1 VSSQASPESAH
12 DDRAAEK
19 PLLDVRSLTIHLRVR
34 DRVVK
39 AADDVD
45 LQVAAGECVG
55 LVGES
60 GSGKT
65 MVARSVV
72 GLLPTVRL
80 EKRAGEIVL
89 DGTNLLGLRP
99 KELRKA
105 RQGRVSMIFQEPAS
119 YLNPTMRVGRQI
131 AEALTQDVARGD
143 QAETVRTLLAQAGL
157 PRGQRVER
165 RYPHQLSGGMKQRAM
180 IALALASNPKL
191 LIADEPTTALDVT
204 VQAQVLQ
211 TLRHLHQERGMAILL
226 ITHDFGVIAE
236 MCDRIYVMYA
246 GQIVESA
253 DAVTLFT
260 KPRHP
265 YTRLLLDSLPG
276 RRREGSGQ
284 MLTGSIPDLSM
295 LGQGCRFAPRCP
307 YAEES
312 CKQDQ
317 PLRIRR
323 NGDGVRC
330 ILEDTAEDAGQVRN
344 TGLSV
349 VEAGGHSS

>member
-1 VSSQASPESAH
+1 
-12 DDRAAEK
+12 
-19 PLLDVRSLTIHLRVR
+19 LLDVRGLTIHLSVR

-45 LQVAAGECVG
+45 IQVAAGECVG

-65 MVARSVV
+65 MVARAVV
-72 GLLPTVRL
+72 GLLPTVKLHR
-80 EKRAGEIVL
+80 RDGEIFL
-89 DGTNLLGLRP
+89 DGTNILGLRT

-105 RQGRVSMIFQEPAS
+105 RQGRVSMIFQEPTS
-119 YLNPTMRVGRQI
+119 YLNPTMRIGKQI
-131 AEALTQDVARGD
+131 AEALPKDAARGD
-143 QAETVRTLLAQAGL
+143 QTETVRTLLVQAGL

-211 TLRHLHQERGMAILL
+211 TLRHLHQQRSMAILL

-284 MLTGSIPDLSM
+284 LLTGSIPDLSM
-295 LGQGCRFAPRCP
+295 LEQGCRFAPRCP
-307 YAEES
+307 YASEP
-312 CKQDQ
+312 CKEDQ
-317 PLRIRR
+317 ALRIRS
-323 NGDGVRC
+323 NGDAVRC
-330 ILEDTAEDAGQVRN
+330 VLEDAAKDGGN
-344 TGLSV
+344 GSHTGLSV
-349 VEAGGHSS
+349 VEAGGHS

>member
-1 VSSQASPESAH
+1 VSIPASRTPA
-12 DDRAAEK
+12 DDYPAQGS
-19 PLLDVRSLTIHLRVR
+19 PLLDVHSLTIHLRVR

-45 LQVAAGECVG
+45 LQVSAGECVG

-65 MVARSVV
+65 MVARAVV
-72 GLLPTVRL
+72 GLLPTVKLQR
-80 EKRAGEIVL
+80 RDGEIFL
-89 DGTNLLGLRP
+89 DGTNILGLRA
-99 KELRKA
+99 KQLRRA
-105 RQGRVSMIFQEPAS
+105 RQGHVSMIFQEPAS
-119 YLNPTMRVGRQI
+119 YLNPTMRIGKQI
-131 AEALTQDVARGD
+131 AEALPKEAARGD
-143 QAETVRTLLAQAGL
+143 QAETIRTLLVQAGL

-180 IALALASNPKL
+180 IALALASNPRL

-211 TLRHLHQERGMAILL
+211 TLRHLHQQRGMAILL

-276 RRREGSGQ
+276 RRREGSGRL
-284 MLTGSIPDLSM
+284 LTGSIPDLSM

-307 YAEES
+307 FVTEA
-312 CKQDQ
+312 CKEDQ
-317 PLRIRR
+317 PLRIRA
-323 NGDGVRC
+323 NGDAVRC
-330 ILEDTAEDAGQVRN
+330 VLEDAAKDGGKASHI
-344 TGLSV
+344 GLSV
-349 VEAGGHSS
+349 VEAGGHS

>member
-1 VSSQASPESAH
+1 VSIQASFAGADNQPATES
-12 DDRAAEK
+12 
-19 PLLDVRSLTIHLRVR
+19 PLLDVHGLTIHLQVR
-34 DRVVK
+34 DRIVK
-39 AADDVD
+39 ATDDVD

-65 MVARSVV
+65 MVARAVV
-72 GLLPTVRL
+72 GLLPTVKL
-80 EKRAGEIVL
+80 ERRDGEIVL

-105 RQGRVSMIFQEPAS
+105 RRGRVSMIFQEPTS

-131 AEALTQDVARGD
+131 AEALPKGTPAGE
-143 QAETVRTLLAQAGL
+143 QAEMIKTLLAQAGL
-157 PRGQRVER
+157 PRGQQVER

-211 TLRHLHQERGMAILL
+211 TLRQLHGQRGMAILL

-253 DAVTLFT
+253 DAMTLFT

-276 RRREGSGQ
+276 RRRQGGGQ
-284 MLTGSIPDLSM
+284 VLTGSIPDLSM
-295 LGQGCRFAPRCP
+295 LGHGCRFAPRCP
-307 YAEES
+307 YAAEP
-312 CKQDQ
+312 CKEDQ

-323 NGDGVRC
+323 SGNAVRC
-330 ILEDTAEDAGQVRN
+330 VLEDAAQDAGQADHSS
-344 TGLSV
+344 LSV
-349 VEAGGHSS
+349 VETGGHTP

>member
-1 VSSQASPESAH
+1 MSIPASRIPA
-12 DDRAAEK
+12 DDYPAQGS
-19 PLLDVRSLTIHLRVR
+19 PLLDVRGLTIHLKVR

-39 AADDVD
+39 ATDDVN
-45 LQVAAGECVG
+45 LQVTAGECVG

-65 MVARSVV
+65 MVARAVV
-72 GLLPTVRL
+72 GLLPTVKLQTRD
-80 EKRAGEIVL
+80 GEIFL
-89 DGTNLLGLRP
+89 DGTNVFGLRA
-99 KELRKA
+99 KQLRRA
-105 RQGRVSMIFQEPAS
+105 RQGRVSMIFQEPTS
-119 YLNPTMRVGRQI
+119 YLNPTMRIGKQI
-131 AEALTQDVARGD
+131 AEALPKEAARGD
-143 QAETVRTLLAQAGL
+143 QTETIRTLLTQAGL

-211 TLRHLHQERGMAILL
+211 TLRHLHQRRGMSTLL

-253 DAVTLFT
+253 DAMTLFT

-276 RRREGSGQ
+276 RKREGSGQ
-284 MLTGSIPDLSM
+284 LLTGSIPDLSM

-307 YAEES
+307 YASEPCKEE
-312 CKQDQ
+312 Q
-317 PLRIRR
+317 PLRIRS
-323 NGDGVRC
+323 NGDAVRC
-330 ILEDTAEDAGQVRN
+330 VLEDAAKDEGN
-344 TGLSV
+344 GSHTGLSV
-349 VEAGGHSS
+349 IEAGGHS

>member
-1 VSSQASPESAH
+1 VSTQTNGSATEQALADP
-12 DDRAAEK
+12 
-19 PLLDVRSLTIHLRVR
+19 PLLDVRGLTVHLRVR
-34 DRVVK
+34 DREVR
-39 AADDVD
+39 AADGVD

-65 MVARSVV
+65 MVARAIV

-80 EKRAGEIVL
+80 QRCDGDVVL
-89 DGTNLLGLRP
+89 DGTNILGLRA

-105 RQGRVSMIFQEPAS
+105 RQGRVSMIFQEPTS
-119 YLNPTMRVGRQI
+119 YLNPTMRVGAQI
-131 AEALTQDVARGD
+131 AEALPESLARAEK
-143 QAETVRTLLAQAGL
+143 AETIRTLLAQAGL
-157 PRGQRVER
+157 PRGQAIER

-211 TLRHLHQERGMAILL
+211 TLRHLHEQRGMAILL

-246 GQIVESA
+246 GEIVESA
-253 DAVTLFT
+253 DAVTLFE

-276 RRREGSGQ
+276 RRREGEGRA
-284 MLTGSIPDLSM
+284 LTGSIPDLSM
-295 LGQGCRFAPRCP
+295 LGKGCRFMPRCP
-307 YAEES
+307 YATEPCRE
-312 CKQDQ
+312 DQ
-317 PLRIRR
+317 PMRIRS
-323 NGDGVRC
+323 NGQTVRC
-330 ILEDTAEDAGQVRN
+330 VLEDAGHE
-344 TGLSV
+344 TGLDNLSV
-349 VEAGGHSS
+349 VDAGGTA

>member
-1 VSSQASPESAH
+1 VSIPASRTPT
-12 DDRAAEK
+12 DDYPAEGS
-19 PLLDVRSLTIHLRVR
+19 PLLDVRGLTIHLSVR

-45 LQVAAGECVG
+45 LQVSAGECVG

-65 MVARSVV
+65 MVARAVV
-72 GLLPTVRL
+72 GLLPTVKLHR
-80 EKRAGEIVL
+80 RDGEIFL
-89 DGTNLLGLRP
+89 DGTNILGLRT
-99 KELRKA
+99 KELRRA

-119 YLNPTMRVGRQI
+119 YLNPTMRVGKQI
-131 AEALTQDVARGD
+131 AEALPKEAARGD
-143 QAETVRTLLAQAGL
+143 QTETVRTLLVQAGL

-211 TLRHLHQERGMAILL
+211 TLRHLHQQRSMAILL

-276 RRREGSGQ
+276 RRQDGSGQ
-284 MLTGSIPDLSM
+284 LLTGSIPDLSM
-295 LGQGCRFAPRCP
+295 LEQGCRFAPRCP
-307 YAEES
+307 FASEP
-312 CKQDQ
+312 CKEDQ
-317 PLRIRR
+317 PLRIRS
-323 NGDGVRC
+323 NGDAVRC
-330 ILEDTAEDAGQVRN
+330 VLEDAAEDGGKASHPE
-344 TGLSV
+344 LSV
-349 VEAGGHSS
+349 VEAGGHT